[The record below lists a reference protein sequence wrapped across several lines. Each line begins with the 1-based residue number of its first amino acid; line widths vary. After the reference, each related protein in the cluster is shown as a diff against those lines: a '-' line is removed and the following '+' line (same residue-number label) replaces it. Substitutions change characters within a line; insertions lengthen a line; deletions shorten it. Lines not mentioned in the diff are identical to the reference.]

1 MPPSSQHSQTLASV
15 PESPIKGENIDV
27 PDLDLSE
34 VEDLS
39 DGQSEDESSAPSQQK
54 GKAVDNGENPTAPLQ
69 KRRRVTR
76 ACDECRRKK
85 IKCDGK
91 QPCTHCQVYSYECTY
106 DKPSNRRRNP
116 APQYIEALES
126 KLQRAEMLLRKF
138 MPDVDLNDPSL
149 DPSVQQEFRM
159 RDKART
165 QRQRLVLDDT
175 SSSSSSML
183 SGQLMSMIPTL
194 GSLDLNDKGDYD
206 FHGVSSG
213 AVFFRRMKDHFRTL
227 LGRDYQV
234 PMHARGRRSGNI
246 LGLDSPRSSM
256 TSRWDIPTTSTNI
269 YDMPPVEVARTL
281 CSYSLNYATCLLRI
295 VHIPSFL
302 AMLEGLYAKPT
313 HEYDRED
320 NKNLALAYSVMALG
334 CMYNVPDGKDTKSK
348 PSPYELAIEQ
358 GLKYYS
364 SARILLNDP
373 TECRDLA
380 SLQAL
385 LFQIFFIQSM
395 SNLSTCYGFV
405 GIALRSALRMGLH
418 RNLSNLKFNPIET
431 ESRRRVFYV
440 CRQLDIYVSALLG
453 FPMLLNDDDVDQ
465 LLPTPVNDE
474 YITKDGILPVPPGTP
489 SFFEAFNAHSRLMDI
504 LSQIIRQVYPLKGMD
519 NAEEGTQGTQS
530 SASYMI
536 KYSKIKEMEKKL
548 QEWYEE
554 LPVAWR
560 PNSSGTEEVLRVRNL
575 LRFAYAHVQMVLYR
589 PFLHYVSPRISAGK
603 KVDDRAYACGAAG
616 ISVAR
621 NIMQIGTEM
630 RKQVSLVGPYWF
642 TFFTEFFAIIS
653 LIFFILE
660 NKEKPGVVDL
670 MADASAGREMISKLA
685 PKSMAADRI
694 SNALNI
700 LFEGLPDDLK
710 KARVKP
716 SAPSKKRSAPGVK
729 GGAIATPS
737 PPVLHTRTHR
747 RKDDTSRSRSGS
759 AKPVRSS
766 VGPGSSHVFPDVMG
780 GIQTQDLGSS
790 NFSPTIQSMSPLEL
804 ASATSNNVDAYS
816 TNGMHQQTHHNMHH
830 GTPGDMN
837 SLSRLGG
844 MVFPPEDPLAYPHQ
858 PRSDF
863 GFQQHMSPSLNPVV
877 SHAPDPSQYFTTTGP
892 YDGIE
897 GQLMG
902 PLPPYLMQTQS
913 QSVFDFPT
921 QMYSDPMFLPMQP
934 SRPPPQAPPAQRLSS
949 LQQRQLAAQNRQH
962 DTTLETFA
970 NTPWSGIF
978 PHLD

>member
-15 PESPIKGENIDV
+15 PESPIKGENVDV
-27 PDLDLSE
+27 PDLDLSD

-39 DGQSEDESSAPSQQK
+39 DGQSADESAQK
-54 GKAVDNGENPTAPLQ
+54 GKGVDTGETPSAPLQ

-227 LGRDYQV
+227 LGRDYQA
-234 PMHARGRRSGNI
+234 PLHARGRRSGNI

-256 TSRWDIPTTSTNI
+256 SSRWDMPTTSTNI
-269 YDMPPVEVARTL
+269 YDMPPLEVARTL
-281 CSYSLNYATCLLRI
+281 CNYSLNYATCLLRI

-302 AMLEGLYAKPT
+302 AMLESLYAKPT

-334 CMYNVPDGKDTKSK
+334 CLYNVPDGKDSK
-348 PSPYELAIEQ
+348 GKPAPYELAIEQ
-358 GLKYYS
+358 GLKYYT

-418 RNLSNLKFNPIET
+418 RNLSNRKFDPIET

-465 LLPTPVNDE
+465 LLPTAVNDE

-489 SFFEAFNAHSRLMDI
+489 SFFEAFNAHARLMDI
-504 LSQIIRQVYPLKGMD
+504 LSQIIRQVYPLKGI
-519 NAEEGTQGTQS
+519 GTDSVEDGTQS

-670 MADASAGREMISKLA
+670 MADATAGREMISKLA

-700 LFEGLPDDLK
+700 LFDGLPDDLK
-710 KARVKP
+710 KVRVKP
-716 SAPSKKRSAPGVK
+716 SVPSKKRSAPGVK

-766 VGPGSSHVFPDVMG
+766 VGPGSSHMFPDVMG
-780 GIQTQDLGSS
+780 GIQTQDLSSS
-790 NFSPTIQSMSPLEL
+790 NFSPTIQSMSPMEL
-804 ASATSNNVDAYS
+804 ASATSNTVDAFS

-837 SLSRLGG
+837 SLT
-844 MVFPPEDPLAYPHQ
+844 
-858 PRSDF
+858 DF

-877 SHAPDPSQYFTTTGP
+877 SHAPDPSQYFNTAGP

-902 PLPPYLMQTQS
+902 PLP
-913 QSVFDFPT
+913 
-921 QMYSDPMFLPMQP
+921 LPHADAD
-934 SRPPPQAPPAQRLSS
+934 RPPPPAPPAQRLSS